1 MCLPLCVRVCL
12 CLCVCACM
20 CLPLCV
26 LFVCARVWCLSVY
39 CVCACVR
46 LRLYLCLCVCVCMC
60 FFAVCLC
67 RSLKFCVY
75 LCLRLLRIW
84 HSISISFLLI
94 ICITFNEAFTYNVF
108 DTTYKRVTCS
118 STLSGH
124 RSSSCHCMAC
134 TLAYEIMRHCTVT
147 CCHMVIIL
155 LHHCISIFQD
165 WAILIL
171 LSALPL
177 ACSSAQRRSNSEM
190 CSGHLWTL
198 QDQGRAERWRPSR
211 PLDGT
216 GSTAG
221 QIHRNSCWFNVD
233 SHWLSIVH
241 GRLDSCL
248 CRIAALRALPQLYFW
263 RVLEVMLLCI
273 LGNMIPIPLL
283 LAALRTASWS
293 WENLRMYTHVL
304 WRGFDLFRN
313 KVVWGCLDYRSESIK
328 KFLTPLLDRA
338 AQCGSQIPLNIFK
351 LSTDVDFFPI
361 CKAATQVSTPSD
373 ASPFYPIRAH
383 FLLLRDGP
391 VKKKLGLDRT
401 SVTRVLMK
409 LCHSHCSW
417 NLSYRF

>member
-26 LFVCARVWCLSVY
+26 RVCLCLCVCVRVCVFLFVFCLCARACGVCLCTVCARVCASVS
-39 CVCACVR
+39 
-46 LRLYLCLCVCVCMC
+46 YLCLCVCVCMC

-75 LCLRLLRIW
+75 LCLHLLRIW

-94 ICITFNEAFTYNVF
+94 ICITFNETFTYNVF

-124 RSSSCHCMAC
+124 PSSSCHCMAC

-241 GRLDSCL
+241 GRLDNCL
-248 CRIAALRALPQLYFW
+248 CHIAALRALPQLYFW
-263 RVLEVMLLCI
+263 RLLEVMLLCI

-313 KVVWGCLDYRSESIK
+313 KVVWGCLDCRSESIK

-338 AQCGSQIPLNIFK
+338 AQCGSQIPLNIFE
-351 LSTDVDFFPI
+351 LSTDVDIFSI

-391 VKKKLGLDRT
+391 VKK
-401 SVTRVLMK
+401 
-409 LCHSHCSW
+409 
-417 NLSYRF
+417 